1 MNDFY
6 ASLSLNVIPRSPGS
20 LPWGLRKKRGLV
32 LFLIRCITHNGI
44 AIRLTT
50 DFSTAMREARGSGM
64 SSRRQ
69 DKAIDNQ
76 L

>member
-6 ASLSLNVIPRSPGS
+6 PSLSLNVVPKSPGS
-20 LPWGLRKKRGLV
+20 FPWGLRKKRGLV

-50 DFSTAMREARGSGM
+50 DFLTAMRKARGSGM
-64 SSRRQ
+64 SSRLQ
-69 DKAIDNQ
+69 DKTIDNQ